1 MSGPCCVAADNGP
14 ASSPRDVHEADVSIV
29 QRGGRVPIGSA
40 HSSEVTT
47 ACHIKTAQKLRVA
60 GLGPIGDPTIP

>member
-1 MSGPCCVAADNGP
+1 M
-14 ASSPRDVHEADVSIV
+14 SIV